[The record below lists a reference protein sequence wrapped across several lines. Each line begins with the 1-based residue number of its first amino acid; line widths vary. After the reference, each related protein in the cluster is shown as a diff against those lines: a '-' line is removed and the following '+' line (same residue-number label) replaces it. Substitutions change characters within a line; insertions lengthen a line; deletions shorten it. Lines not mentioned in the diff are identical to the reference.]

1 MESLRIEVVTR
12 AELRGWAPELLGRHQ
27 RLMLANPLGTEQ
39 GAVYLFA
46 KSGDIQVGKVNAIEG
61 EITHGGK
68 KAPILWAAG
77 LTVDESYRTTGA
89 GLMLILKL
97 QALHHTIAVIGVSR
111 AALPLYRKLGWV
123 DMSMD
128 RYLLLYRS
136 RPVWE
141 RVLGERATA
150 RAGAGLT
157 DVALAVQRRMLA
169 AWTRLRSRGLSVER
183 TEKMGQECDEL
194 LAHSPEPLAIHR
206 SGRWLN
212 WLMSFS
218 GRDSTRPQHLWLVR
232 DARGRAVGYFIVTAR
247 HHAETGEVGFANFTL
262 GSVKDWIVLDRQ
274 AIDERG
280 LILLALRELAELSV
294 DVAEVC
300 VPDHTLGRRL
310 RRMGLVK
317 QGALAFLVKASPQSP
332 LKSPIDFELSSWR
345 VRPADGDHFYF

>member
-61 EITHGGK
+61 EITHRGK

-150 RAGAGLT
+150 RVGAGLT

-183 TEKMGQECDEL
+183 TEKMGQECD
-194 LAHSPEPLAIHR
+194 
-206 SGRWLN
+206 
-212 WLMSFS
+212 
-218 GRDSTRPQHLWLVR
+218 
-232 DARGRAVGYFIVTAR
+232 
-247 HHAETGEVGFANFTL
+247 
-262 GSVKDWIVLDRQ
+262 
-274 AIDERG
+274 
-280 LILLALRELAELSV
+280 
-294 DVAEVC
+294 
-300 VPDHTLGRRL
+300 
-310 RRMGLVK
+310 
-317 QGALAFLVKASPQSP
+317 
-332 LKSPIDFELSSWR
+332 
-345 VRPADGDHFYF
+345 